1 MDSNMFHKRRE
12 KLDLFKAFRNK
23 TVPVKERSVPDDL
36 YTKCPA
42 CGGTVLTSRFREEFP
57 TVGNTVYWGYGTG

>member
-1 MDSNMFHKRRE
+1 MDSNLFQKRRE

-42 CGGTVLTSRFREEFP
+42 CGLTPHTSRFRDGPGGCEGLGEH
-57 TVGNTVYWGYGTG
+57 